1 MRIALI
7 VIGMLVVLAGSGC
20 EGRNVAD
27 SAITAKV
34 KSKLVMDTE
43 TSALRINVDTSG
55 SVVTLSGVAP
65 SLAEKTQA
73 EQIAK
78 NTEGVIRVVNNIV
91 VERAPAG
98 GSKNEGK
105 ASEGKPEDAIR
116 NVEDGANNTGIMAAD
131 LTILS
136 KIKARYI
143 SEGIVGANIDVKDG
157 AVTLSGEVNDI
168 QNRVRAESI
177 ARATSG
183 VKSVDNRIVVRE

>member
-7 VIGMLVVLAGSGC
+7 VIGILVALAGSGC

-27 SAITAKV
+27 SAITARV
-34 KSKLVMDTE
+34 KSKIAMNTE
-43 TSALRINVDTSG
+43 TSALRINVDTTG
-55 SVVTLSGVAP
+55 SVVTLSGVVP
-65 SLAEKTQA
+65 TLDEKTQA

-78 NTEGVIRVVNNIV
+78 NTEGVVRVVNKLV
-91 VERAPAG
+91 VDPNSAGRARTEGNAA
-98 GSKNEGK
+98 EGK
-105 ASEGKPEDAIR
+105 SEDAIK
-116 NVEDGANNTGIMAAD
+116 NVEGSARNGGITASD

-143 SEGIVGANIDVKDG
+143 SEGIVGATIDVKDG
-157 AVTLSGEVNDI
+157 VVTLSGEVNDI

-177 ARATSG
+177 AKATSG